1 MADGAL
7 LQEEQKMDGEKWT
20 EAEGEGGCCKCMD
33 RCCDCL
39 GRIPCASTLA
49 LTLLL
54 SGLAGFAASVVV
66 AVQKTRDAFEELA
79 IGGPTEVGK
88 HKLGRT
94 NLLGEGLLGEFPLNL
109 IETIVLSVCV
119 GMVLLSCIFLSI
131 AFLSSGPTRRHL
143 FGGKK
148 SHNICGRVTNGI
160 MFGLG
165 YIINVAWVALS
176 GILAIPVFILT
187 ILHNKCGNI
196 VIPNGV
202 EKPCNSNDTIFRPS
216 DYGIT
221 TVEYDI
227 CGKQLQ
233 TFCARGD
240 EAFPAYIAAY
250 VSAVVVVISTI
261 HFLVTIT
268 ANYAH
273 IKKDGGA
280 GWHGG
285 SEDYVGSTNTIEN
298 TKM

>member
-1 MADGAL
+1 M
-7 LQEEQKMDGEKWT
+7 
-20 EAEGEGGCCKCMD
+20 AEGEGGCCKCMD

-54 SGLAGFAASVVV
+54 SGLAGFAASVIV
-66 AVQKTRDAFEELA
+66 AVQKTRDAFIEQTRA
-79 IGGPTEVGK
+79 
-88 HKLGRT
+88 LGDG
-94 NLLGEGLLGEFPLNL
+94 NLLSTKNLGPIPLAL
-109 IETIVLSVCV
+109 IETVVLSICV

-176 GILAIPVFILT
+176 GVLAIPVFILA
-187 ILHNKCGNI
+187 ILHQKCGEN
-196 VIPNGV
+196 VIDNGAQ
-202 EKPCNSNDTIFRPS
+202 KTCFKPS
-216 DYGIT
+216 DYAIT
-221 TVEYDI
+221 SEEYTI
-227 CGKQLQ
+227 CGEQLK
-233 TFCARGD
+233 TFCIRGD

-250 VSAVVVVISTI
+250 VSSVVVVISTI

>member
-1 MADGAL
+1 M
-7 LQEEQKMDGEKWT
+7 
-20 EAEGEGGCCKCMD
+20 AEGEGGCCKCMD

-66 AVQKTRDAFEELA
+66 AVQKTRDAFDEA
-79 IGGPTEVGK
+79 IGTENTFQKG
-88 HKLGRT
+88 
-94 NLLGEGLLGEFPLNL
+94 NLISGEHLKPLPIPL
-109 IETIVLSVCV
+109 IETVVLSICV

-176 GILAIPVFILT
+176 GCLAIPVFILA
-187 ILHNKCGNI
+187 ILYNKCG
-196 VIPNGV
+196 
-202 EKPCNSNDTIFRPS
+202 D
-216 DYGIT
+216 IT
-221 TVEYDI
+221 TTADNGNASAVTCFKPQDYAIFDKDSQI
-227 CGKQLQ
+227 CGEKLQ
-233 TFCARGD
+233 TFCLRGE

-250 VSAVVVVISTI
+250 VSSVVVVISTI

-280 GWHGG
+280 GWH
-285 SEDYVGSTNTIEN
+285 SSDDYVGSTNTIEN

>member
-7 LQEEQKMDGEKWT
+7 LQDEQKMDGELGS
-20 EAEGEGGCCKCMD
+20 EGDGGCCKCMD

-54 SGLAGFAASVVV
+54 SGLAGFAASVIV
-66 AVQKTRDAFEELA
+66 AVQKTRDAFDA
-79 IGGPTEVGK
+79 ISPKRPLQKG
-88 HKLGRT
+88 
-94 NLLGEGLLGEFPLNL
+94 NLLSKTNIDPIPLAL
-109 IETIVLSVCV
+109 VETVVLSVCV

-131 AFLSSGPTRRHL
+131 AFLSSGATRRHL

-165 YIINVAWVALS
+165 YVVNVAWVALS
-176 GILAIPVFILT
+176 GLLAIPVFILA
-187 ILHNKCGNI
+187 ILHARCGD
-196 VIPNGV
+196 IPRNNADNGNATAT
-202 EKPCNSNDTIFRPS
+202 KICFTPK
-216 DYGIT
+216 DYAIT
-221 TVEYDI
+221 AEAYDI
-227 CGKQLQ
+227 CGDELE
-233 TFCARGD
+233 TFCVLGD
-240 EAFPAYIAAY
+240 DAFPAYIAAY
-250 VSAVVVVISTI
+250 VSSVVVVISTI

-273 IKKDGGA
+273 IKKDSGA

>member
-1 MADGAL
+1 MLRLFGAYSL
-7 LQEEQKMDGEKWT
+7 RVDV
-20 EAEGEGGCCKCMD
+20 
-33 RCCDCL
+33 
-39 GRIPCASTLA
+39 A

-79 IGGPTEVGK
+79 IGGPLEVGK

-196 VIPNGV
+196 
-202 EKPCNSNDTIFRPS
+202 
-216 DYGIT
+216 
-221 TVEYDI
+221 
-227 CGKQLQ
+227 
-233 TFCARGD
+233 
-240 EAFPAYIAAY
+240 
-250 VSAVVVVISTI
+250 
-261 HFLVTIT
+261 
-268 ANYAH
+268 
-273 IKKDGGA
+273 
-280 GWHGG
+280 
-285 SEDYVGSTNTIEN
+285 
-298 TKM
+298 

>member
-7 LQEEQKMDGEKWT
+7 LQDEQKMDGDMT
-20 EAEGEGGCCKCMD
+20 EGDGGCCKCMD

-54 SGLAGFAASVVV
+54 SGLAGFAASVIV
-66 AVQKTRDAFEELA
+66 AVQKTRDAFQELTGVDSSFKA
-79 IGGPTEVGK
+79 
-88 HKLGRT
+88 LGDG
-94 NLLGEGLLGEFPLNL
+94 NLLSTKNLGPIPLAL
-109 IETIVLSVCV
+109 IETVVLSICV

-165 YIINVAWVALS
+165 YIINVAWVGLS
-176 GILAIPVFILT
+176 GLLAIPVFILA
-187 ILHNKCGNI
+187 ILHNKCDDI
-196 VIPNGV
+196 VIDNGN
-202 EKPCNSNDTIFRPS
+202 KTCFKPS
-216 DYGIT
+216 DYAIT
-221 TVEYDI
+221 SDQYEI
-227 CGKQLQ
+227 CGEKLQ
-233 TFCARGD
+233 TFCLRGE

-250 VSAVVVVISTI
+250 VSSVVVVISTI